1 MYETTV
7 KILKILYQTDLTKE
21 NLAHNLNLKENTVV
35 KSILEINNFLEQL
48 NFNKICTKD
57 KKLRLDLRKNQWVEL
72 FRILDS
78 LTFEEKVDYLYI
90 KLIYFKSI
98 NLEKEKNELGVSR
111 SSINRCFLY
120 VKTLLEKNGSSV
132 KYNRDK
138 MNSLVRVSSYDKKL
152 FIVKVAK
159 LILEE
164 ETLTNSQKKLLN
176 SMKDFVIKIRIIKLV
191 SIYKCLKIPVTTTL
205 LSFLCALDIYVNRFY
220 FEEDFKKISLEE
232 IEKNGIL
239 KKINILVNYIGYSFN
254 EEYKE
259 QLTYYINEI
268 YLNRYYFLGETLNKA
283 NKVLEK
289 LLIRFDIVDEKFK
302 ILILEYLYLGILK
315 KENNIYKLR
324 NVYFCYDESILLDV
338 LNLVLE
344 ECEVELFIC
353 DKYKIVYLLKTK
365 IFQVNLKKIEKV
377 LILIQ
382 EINPIRQII
391 LKKELE
397 ENFTNIN
404 FDIECNFFKFKHK
417 YKLEYDYIIDDLEIT
432 LEKGDIFSRV
442 KNKLQTLIIEKI
454 ESIE

>member
-57 KKLRLDLRKNQWVEL
+57 KKLRLELRKNQWIKL
-72 FRILDS
+72 FQILDS

-90 KLIYFKSI
+90 KLIYFESI

-138 MNSLVRVSSYDKKL
+138 MNSLARVSLYDKKL

-176 SMKDFVIKIRIIKLV
+176 SMKDFVIKIRITNLI
-191 SIYKCLKIPVTTTL
+191 SIYKCLKIPVTSTL

-220 FEEDFKKISLEE
+220 FEEDLKKISLEE
-232 IEKNGIL
+232 IEKNSIL

-254 EEYKE
+254 EEYKK

-289 LLIRFDIVDEKFK
+289 LLIRFDIVDEEFK

-397 ENFTNIN
+397 ENFPNIN
-404 FDIECNFFKFKHK
+404 FDIECNFFKNKNR
-417 YKLEYDYIIDDLEIT
+417 YKNGYDYIIDDLDIS
-432 LEKGDIFSRV
+432 LGKGDIFDRIR
-442 KNKLQTLIIEKI
+442 NKLQTLIIEKV